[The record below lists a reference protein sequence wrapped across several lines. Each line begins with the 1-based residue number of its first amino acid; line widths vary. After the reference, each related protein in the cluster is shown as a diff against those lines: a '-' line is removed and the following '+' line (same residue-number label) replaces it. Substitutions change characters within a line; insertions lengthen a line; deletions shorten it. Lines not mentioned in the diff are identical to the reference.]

1 MVLTEVVGR
10 VCVPIDSRKPEDFDP
25 MAVPTVTELLAEI
38 DAWEKENGNG
48 GKIHG
53 T

>member
-10 VCVPIDSRKPEDFDP
+10 VCVPIDSRNPEDFDP

-38 DAWEKENGNG
+38 DSWEKENGNG